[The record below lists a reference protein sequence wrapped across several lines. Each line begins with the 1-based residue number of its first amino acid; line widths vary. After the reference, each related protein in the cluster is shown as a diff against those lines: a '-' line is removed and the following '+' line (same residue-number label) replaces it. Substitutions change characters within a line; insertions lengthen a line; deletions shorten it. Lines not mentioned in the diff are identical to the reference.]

1 VGSIR
6 LRTAVVVPDFR
17 LEDEMTEIAGRAALV
32 TGAGSGIGRGLAMA
46 LAAEG
51 ASVAVVD
58 IRSDA
63 ANAVAEEIRAGGG
76 NAIGV
81 RCDVSERTAVDR
93 MKAEAEAALGSVSL
107 LFANAGA
114 THFDRLTETP
124 QQDLDWIVQVNM
136 MGVANCVMA
145 FLPDMTAARDG
156 HVIATASMAGVLPAW
171 IPYHAPYSGAK
182 AGVVGLMLNLRHEAA
197 EVGVGITVLCPGG
210 VTTAMRHSPSYRPER
225 FGGPSNDRVKR
236 PEGFFEGVQ
245 LAFREPAEAAQ
256 MVLRAVRDDKPIVV
270 TDGSM
275 RKQFMDTYVNL
286 MMEAFDEA
294 DAFDREASSEAE

>member
-1 VGSIR
+1 MI
-6 LRTAVVVPDFR
+6 
-17 LEDEMTEIAGRAALV
+17 EIAGRTALV

-51 ASVAVVD
+51 ASVAVAD
-58 IRSDA
+58 IRADA
-63 ANAVAEEIRAGGG
+63 ANAVADEIKTGGG

-81 RCDVSERTAVDR
+81 LCDVSDRAAVDR
-93 MKAEAEAALGSVSL
+93 MKAEAESALGSVSL

-114 THFDRLTETP
+114 THFDRLAETP
-124 QQDLDWIVQVNM
+124 QHDLEWIVQVNL

-145 FLPDMTAARDG
+145 FLPDMVAARDG
-156 HVIATASMAGVLPAW
+156 HVVATASMAGVLPAW

-182 AGVVGLMLNLRHEAA
+182 AGVVGLMLNLRYEAA
-197 EVGVGITVLCPGG
+197 ETGVGITVLCPGG
-210 VTTAMRHSPSYRPER
+210 VTTRMRYSPSYRPER
-225 FGGPSNDRVKR
+225 FGGPSKDKVKR

-245 LAFREPAEAAQ
+245 LAFRPPEEAAQ
-256 MVLRAVRDDKPIVV
+256 MVLRAVRDNKPIVV

-275 RKQFMDTYVNL
+275 REQFMDTYVNL

-294 DAFDREASSEAE
+294 DAFDREAASQRE